1 MPVSERGGSIVQI
14 VAAATVTIVTE
25 SYKVTMAGPAVSV
38 TTV

>member
-1 MPVSERGGSIVQI
+1 MPVSERGGSIVS
-14 VAAATVTIVTE
+14 VAAVTVTIVTE